1 MIKKHLCTCMVVLIT
16 LVLSK
21 MFLYSTPVKS
31 NVKKTILTSTISDAN
46 TTARNG
52 KSFASLNFANEYLP
66 LEDKEVERKIKRSL
80 TAHSFKRLKTHK
92 LHKNAEVWFPII
104 QPVLKKY
111 GIPDDFK
118 YLPLVESGLIQGTSH
133 RGAAGLWQFMPA
145 TARAFG
151 LQVSPA
157 VDDRFDVEKST
168 IAACKYLRIL
178 YKDFGNWT
186 LVAAAYNIGGGSL
199 RKAIRTQKQ
208 EDYYRLKLNKE
219 TANYVYK
226 LISTKEVI
234 ENPTTYGYK
243 AERLDTKVALESST
257 VEEGTNRM

>member
-31 NVKKTILTSTISDAN
+31 NVKNSIPTSTISDAN
-46 TTARNG
+46 TAAKKG

-80 TAHSFKRLKTHK
+80 TAHSFERLKTHK
-92 LHKNAEVWFPII
+92 LHKNAKVWFPII
-104 QPVLKKY
+104 EPILKRY
-111 GIPDDFK
+111 GVPEDFK

-145 TARAFG
+145 TARAFS
-151 LQVSPA
+151 LKVTPA
-157 VDDRFDVEKST
+157 VDDRLDVEKAT
-168 IAACKYLRIL
+168 IAACKYLRVL

-186 LVAAAYNIGGGSL
+186 LVAAAYNSGGGSL
-199 RKAIRTQKQ
+199 RKAIRNQHQ
-208 EDYYRLKLNKE
+208 EDYYRLRLNKE

-234 ENPTTYGYK
+234 ENPATYGYR
-243 AERLDTKVALESST
+243 AGRLDTKVALENST
-257 VEEGTNRM
+257 VEGNDNRM